1 MTAPRLSPSAS
12 AAMGPAP
19 SGAGSVRSGP
29 ATPGRRLAL
38 LPPSS
43 RGSQPGYSRFVSLM
57 KLVLPSVALIL
68 VALVVAWPYVAPK
81 DSHFRFG
88 FAAVQEVGDGEPS
101 AFNARFVGIDG
112 ENRPI
117 TITADVVHNLLP
129 DGEAPVDLEMPKADI
144 TLQDG
149 SWLVL
154 TAKKGVY
161 DWQKKSL
168 ELTDSVNLFH
178 DTGYEFH
185 TSQATI
191 DVEGFAADGR
201 EPVRGHGPFGELTAE
216 GFRVRDKG
224 RRIFFD
230 GKATLILRPG
240 AGGTS
245 E

>member
-1 MTAPRLSPSAS
+1 MTAPHVSPSAS
-12 AAMGPAP
+12 ATVGAAPAGTAP
-19 SGAGSVRSGP
+19 GRSGASR
-29 ATPGRRLAL
+29 PGRRLAL
-38 LPPSS
+38 LPSAP

-81 DSHFRFG
+81 DSHFRIG
-88 FAAVQEVGDGEPS
+88 FAAVQEVVDGEPS
-101 AFNARFVGIDG
+101 AFNARFVGIDA

-129 DGEAPVDLEMPKADI
+129 DSEAPVDLEMPKADI

-168 ELTDSVNLFH
+168 ELTDTVNLFH

-191 DVEGFAADGR
+191 DVEGFAADGS

-240 AGGTS
+240 TGGTGK
-245 E
+245 

>member
-1 MTAPRLSPSAS
+1 MTAPRYSPSAPT
-12 AAMGPAP
+12 AIGPARSRAGSAR
-19 SGAGSVRSGP
+19 SGA
-29 ATPGRRLAL
+29 ATAGRRLAL
-38 LPPSS
+38 LPPAS
-43 RGSQPGYSRFVSLM
+43 RGSPPGYSRFVSLM
-57 KLVLPSVALIL
+57 KLVLLMVALIL
-68 VALVVAWPYVAPK
+68 VALVVVWPYIAPK
-81 DSHFRFG
+81 DSHFRIG

-101 AFNARFVGIDG
+101 AFNARFVGIDA

-129 DGEAPVDLEMPKADI
+129 ESKEPVSLEMPKADI

-154 TAKKGVY
+154 MAKKGVY
-161 DWQKKSL
+161 DWQTKSL

-178 DTGYEFH
+178 DTGCEFH

-191 DVEGFAADGR
+191 DVDGFAADGN
-201 EPVRGHGPFGELTAE
+201 EPVHGHGPFGELTAE

-230 GKATLILRPG
+230 GKATLVLRPG
-240 AGGTS
+240 AGGVGK
-245 E
+245 